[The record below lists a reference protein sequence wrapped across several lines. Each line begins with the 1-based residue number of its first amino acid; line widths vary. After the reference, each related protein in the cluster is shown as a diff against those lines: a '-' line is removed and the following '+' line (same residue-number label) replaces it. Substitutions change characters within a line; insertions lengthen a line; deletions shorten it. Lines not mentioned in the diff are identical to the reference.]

1 MGGKGSLRVTRRIH
15 ARIVLHGSR
24 RIFSNWDPRKS
35 AKKNKKEKKMVQKD
49 PPLSSASPAFFFSQR
64 KMEIT
69 ATESLPNPSDRRSTT
84 AFLVIPLDFNST
96 FDLASLSL
104 ELYRCRITRRTSIY
118 QEPFQELIIKII
130 SRGIKEKRNPHET
143 LTTTRWWIFDPFL
156 LFSFFFERLKII
168 EKTEDDKEESI
179 QRHSDRA

>member
-1 MGGKGSLRVTRRIH
+1 MVQKKKWNWFVRKRKEREREKRAFAYFLFLSFHLPDLISTCCNLIKNYERWGGKGSLRVTRRIH

-96 FDLASLSL
+96 FDLAGLSL
-104 ELYRCRITRRTSIY
+104 ELYRCRITRRTSPGAI
-118 QEPFQELIIKII
+118 P
-130 SRGIKEKRNPHET
+130 GADN
-143 LTTTRWWIFDPFL
+143 
-156 LFSFFFERLKII
+156 
-168 EKTEDDKEESI
+168 
-179 QRHSDRA
+179 